1 MLLDGK
7 FENITQSILYGEHS
21 RVARFHEL
29 ISQTII
35 RAAKKT
41 KETKTEYQQKQ
52 KALIKV
58 WLIYSCNLAT
68 LEHRLILT
76 LQKNA
81 IGKQLRQ

>member
-1 MLLDGK
+1 MSLDGK
-7 FENITQSILYGEHS
+7 FENITLSTFYGEHS
-21 RVARFHEL
+21 RVARFHEYL
-29 ISQTII
+29 SQTII
-35 RAAKKT
+35 RAAKK
-41 KETKTEYQQKQ
+41 KRETKTKYKEKQ